1 MEKRTKHFGQKYLIH
16 KIFGE
21 SKYTRFK
28 FFKIHIK
35 YLSCKQYEITG
46 LLKKIL
52 SAGDV
57 FFDIGANLGQYGIRL
72 CRQRR
77 RGIKLYLFEP
87 VRKNYGMLS
96 RYFKGFDNVKV
107 ENLAVSDFT
116 GESKLKIPLIGMIRI
131 DTQAALESTDRET
144 GFSEYTTEQAKV
156 ITVDDYLEMNGI
168 ERLDFLKSDTEGGD
182 EKVILGARR
191 SISKHLPFI
200 FTEDRLKGAS
210 RQFLAD
216 TGYREYSATK
226 AGYMIEYGSEQAN
239 KTKGIINDVVIYL
252 HGSTAIK
259 YKTYIHTR

>member
-16 KIFGE
+16 RIFGE
-21 SKYTRFK
+21 SKYTGFK
-28 FFKIHIK
+28 FFKIRMK
-35 YLSCKQYEITG
+35 YLSGKKYEITE

-52 SAGDV
+52 NDGDV

-72 CRQRR
+72 CRLRR

-87 VRKNYGMLS
+87 VTKNNEVLS
-96 RYFKGFDNVKV
+96 RYFAGFDNVKV

-131 DTQAALESTDRET
+131 DTQAALETTDRET

-156 ITVDDYLEMNGI
+156 VTVDDYLEMNGI

-182 EKVILGARR
+182 ARVILGARK

-200 FTEDRLKGAS
+200 ITEDRLTGAS
-210 RQFLAD
+210 GQFLAD

-226 AGYMIEYGSEQAN
+226 DGYMIEYCSEQAN

-252 HGSTAIK
+252 HGSAVIK
-259 YKTYIHTR
+259 YKTLIHTR